1 VLFLRD
7 GCGYGGQACAL
18 IVSRGT
24 PGMLLAHRKGVSIG
38 AARGRVRG
46 RVVEMVKLGMSFGG
60 VRERGSRARKKPALA
75 RGGDYASK
83 TRIQTNATLPHLCHG

>member
-7 GCGYGGQACAL
+7 GCRYGRQACAL

-38 AARGRVRG
+38 VARGRVRG
-46 RVVEMVKLGMSFGG
+46 RVVVMGDVAGVLGGD
-60 VRERGSRARKKPALA
+60 RER
-75 RGGDYASK
+75 
-83 TRIQTNATLPHLCHG
+83 